1 MRTCCIALVV
11 LILMA
16 ACGSGGNEFEA
27 KIALRYATQ
36 EDHTVLLEVAP
47 LQVGANRLR
56 ITEFGGSGQALPSPK
71 NATVK
76 LSRLES
82 KASSR
87 KRPPMQWTKVASRP
101 TSRSIIP
108 DGGKQ
113 K

>member
-82 KASSR
+82 NGLVQEEIIFFLMIR
-87 KRPPMQWTKVASRP
+87 RPP
-101 TSRSIIP
+101 RSTLFP
-108 DGGKQ
+108 YTTLFR
-113 K
+113 